1 MLPEHMWSPDKSV
14 GPNSITET
22 GALRVSSGTK
32 TGRVPKQKRIVLD
45 EMTENVSIPWFKFY
59 FSLFWSEIRFEFIFQ
74 LLLETPLLLK
84 SF

>member
-45 EMTENVSIPWFKFY
+45 EMTENVSIPGLNFISFL
-59 FSLFWSEIRFEFIFQ
+59 FRSSLRDKI
-74 LLLETPLLLK
+74 
-84 SF
+84 

>member
-45 EMTENVSIPWFKFY
+45 DMTENVSISPIFAI
-59 FSLFWSEIRFEFIFQ
+59 LFTFASKCVKYWGDKI
-74 LLLETPLLLK
+74 
-84 SF
+84 

>member
-45 EMTENVSIPWFKFY
+45 EMTENVSIPDLNFISFL
-59 FSLFWSEIRFEFIFQ
+59 FRSSLRDKI
-74 LLLETPLLLK
+74 
-84 SF
+84 